1 MERGHNSR
9 YSVWIFNHYAV
20 GPGVPGGTRHYDVGR
35 ELAKHGWRVTIF
47 SGVYPHRIPLLSR
60 RFVAEGVPVETHEG
74 VSFVAVPAML
84 HEGTRASRV
93 CSMLSYVLGAMKAVR
108 GHTPPDIVVGSS
120 VHPFAAWIAWRLARR
135 MGCSYVFEIR
145 DLWPESIIQLGNVS
159 RRHPFIM
166 LLSHIERVLV
176 NHSDRIVSPL
186 PNIHAYLDTLGVPM
200 HRVAVVPNGVDKTR
214 LDIQDAGLPSHL
226 ETIFDQLK
234 DAFVVAYV
242 GSHGLAN
249 RLDIVIDA
257 AAKCISRSNRR
268 VEFLFVG
275 DGPEKPRLRQRV
287 SELRLRNV
295 TFVDKADKELVIPLL
310 LRCNAGV
317 IAWAGV
323 PLYQYGI
330 SPNKLFDYMLAGLPV
345 VMAGNSPN
353 NPISNSGGA

>member
-1 MERGHNSR
+1 
-9 YSVWIFNHYAV
+9 
-20 GPGVPGGTRHYDVGR
+20 
-35 ELAKHGWRVTIF
+35 
-47 SGVYPHRIPLLSR
+47 
-60 RFVAEGVPVETHEG
+60 
-74 VSFVAVPAML
+74 
-84 HEGTRASRV
+84 
-93 CSMLSYVLGAMKAVR
+93 
-108 GHTPPDIVVGSS
+108 
-120 VHPFAAWIAWRLARR
+120 
-135 MGCSYVFEIR
+135 
-145 DLWPESIIQLGNVS
+145 
-159 RRHPFIM
+159 
-166 LLSHIERVLV
+166 
-176 NHSDRIVSPL
+176 
-186 PNIHAYLDTLGVPM
+186 M